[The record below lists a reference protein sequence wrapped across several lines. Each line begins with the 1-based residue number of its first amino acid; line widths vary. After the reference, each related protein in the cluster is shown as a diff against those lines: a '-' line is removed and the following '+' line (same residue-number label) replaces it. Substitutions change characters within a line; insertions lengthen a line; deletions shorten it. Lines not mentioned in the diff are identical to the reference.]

1 LILEVKLFELEVM
14 EVPLLDNGQMFVG
27 VTAVVD
33 GGLKLEESLHYAVNR
48 EPSRCERNG
57 AII

>member
-1 LILEVKLFELEVM
+1 M

>member
-1 LILEVKLFELEVM
+1 M
-14 EVPLLDNGQMFVG
+14 EVPLLDNGQTVG

-33 GGLKLEESLHYAVNR
+33 GGLKLRGKLHYVANR
-48 EPSRCERNG
+48 ESSRCERNG